1 MKCPI
6 AVFDSGIGSY
16 YIVNSIRKTAP
27 KQDIIYLA
35 DRASFPYGEKNP
47 DELKHAI
54 SRSVLFLQNKY
65 NPQAVIVASNA
76 PSVII
81 LHTLKKLFSVPLYGI
96 FPPVSDALDISHTKN
111 IGILCV
117 KSLADNQAI
126 FSYVKESAG
135 NKGTVNIINA
145 SELVQKVESGEFIFD
160 YEGTKKI
167 VRLFLDKVLH
177 KNPEIDTF
185 TLSSTHLPWLSPF
198 FTELYP
204 KISFID
210 PADKTVA
217 SLPLNNLGT
226 GQILGIVTEGKDH
239 DYSQKNFRK
248 ILNRLGI
255 EIPLQFLSF

>member
-1 MKCPI
+1 MC
-6 AVFDSGIGSY
+6 
-16 YIVNSIRKTAP
+16 NSN
-27 KQDIIYLA
+27 
-35 DRASFPYGEKNP
+35 KN
-47 DELKHAI
+47 
-54 SRSVLFLQNKY
+54 SREIKY
-65 NPQAVIVASNA
+65 AKFAQ
-76 PSVII
+76 
-81 LHTLKKLFSVPLYGI
+81 
-96 FPPVSDALDISHTKN
+96 
-111 IGILCV
+111 
-117 KSLADNQAI
+117 
-126 FSYVKESAG
+126 SA
-135 NKGTVNIINA
+135 TRNA

-255 EIPLQFLSF
+255 EIPLQFLSFQVKLVFFYT

>member
-1 MKCPI
+1 
-6 AVFDSGIGSY
+6 
-16 YIVNSIRKTAP
+16 
-27 KQDIIYLA
+27 
-35 DRASFPYGEKNP
+35 
-47 DELKHAI
+47 
-54 SRSVLFLQNKY
+54 
-65 NPQAVIVASNA
+65 
-76 PSVII
+76 VII
-81 LHTLKKLFSVPLYGI
+81 LHTLKELFSVPLYGI